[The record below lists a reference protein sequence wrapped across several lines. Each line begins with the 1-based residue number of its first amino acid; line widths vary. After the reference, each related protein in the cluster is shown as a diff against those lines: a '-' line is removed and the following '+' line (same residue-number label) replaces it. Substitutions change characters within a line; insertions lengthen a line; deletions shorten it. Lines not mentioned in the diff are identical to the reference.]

1 MHSDE
6 LWSNNDYRYYLAHH
20 GVLGQK
26 WGQRNGPPYPLGS
39 DISTGKRLKESAG
52 AAIKKGKAAFDK
64 AVETH
69 KQKVAE
75 KKAAKE
81 EKKVKKAVASSEV
94 EQIEKIK
101 DKLSTR
107 EFEDAVKRAELNKRL
122 QQSDTRKTKIERFT
136 NVLNTAS
143 KVTGAGISAWN
154 NLARLSNAFLDTD
167 LPVVGDT
174 GRKNK
179 KEESDKNKRSEKEEK
194 RIRDIIKRA
203 DPEELIKNRES
214 LTTSEYEEAMKRFNL
229 DKKAKEAMAHF
240 DINSFNDY
248 LKHYGILEEK

>member
-6 LWSNNDYRYYLAHH
+6 LTHH
-20 GVLGQK
+20 GIIGQK
-26 WGQRNGPPYPLGS
+26 WGQRNGPPYPLDS
-39 DISTGKRLKESAG
+39 KISTGSKLKTAG
-52 AAIKKGKAAFDK
+52 DAIKKSVKKFDDVVAAR
-64 AVETH
+64 
-69 KQKVAE
+69 KQAKAE
-75 KKAAKE
+75 KKAAE
-81 EKKVKKAVASSEV
+81 EDKKIKKAVASSEV

-154 NLARLSNAFLDTD
+154 NFARLSNAFLDTD

-194 RIRDIIKRA
+194 RIKDIIKRA

-229 DKKAKEAMAHF
+229 DKKAKEAIAHF
-240 DINSFNDY
+240 DAES
-248 LKHYGILEEK
+248 